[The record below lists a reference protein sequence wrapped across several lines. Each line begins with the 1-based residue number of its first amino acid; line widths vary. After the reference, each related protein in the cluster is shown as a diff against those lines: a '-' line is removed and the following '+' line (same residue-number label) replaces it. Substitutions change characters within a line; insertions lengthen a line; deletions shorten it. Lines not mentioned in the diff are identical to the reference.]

1 MKTPS
6 ADILHEDSQ
15 YELIARVHHDQ
26 IRDFVVDQVVEDKK
40 LVPTYMVYQSLMVF
54 SGLFFLTR
62 AVILAWKGDAGALT
76 VALLALLFSFTL
88 LVVIHELLHGLALML
103 AGAPRIRYGGSLR
116 KFIFY
121 AEADRFVL
129 GRPAFLFVAFTPL
142 AVIQIVSVAG
152 ILLWF
157 PTPFVYFFLMLQSAH
172 ALFCAGDLALATI
185 FFKYPGRKVYTYD
198 NRDERCSYYFVE
210 NEKARENLAKS

>member
-40 LVPTYMVYQSLMVF
+40 LVPAYMVYQSLMF
-54 SGLFFLTR
+54 LSGLFFLTR

-103 AGAPRIRYGGSLR
+103 AGAPASDTG
-116 KFIFY
+116 
-121 AEADRFVL
+121 EASGNSF
-129 GRPAFLFVAFTPL
+129 FTPKPTASSWAARHSCSWPL
-142 AVIQIVSVAG
+142 PPWRSSRSFLSRAFSSG
-152 ILLWF
+152 FPLLLS
-157 PTPFVYFFLMLQSAH
+157 TS
-172 ALFCAGDLALATI
+172 
-185 FFKYPGRKVYTYD
+185 
-198 NRDERCSYYFVE
+198 S
-210 NEKARENLAKS
+210 

>member
-40 LVPTYMVYQSLMVF
+40 LVPAYMVYQSLMF
-54 SGLFFLTR
+54 LSGLFFLTR

-103 AGAPRIRYGGSLR
+103 AGAPASDTGKPPEIH
-116 KFIFY
+116 FY

-129 GRPAFLFVAFTPL
+129 GRPAFLFVAFTPWRSSRSFL
-142 AVIQIVSVAG
+142 SRAFSSG
-152 ILLWF
+152 FPLLLS
-157 PTPFVYFFLMLQSAH
+157 TS
-172 ALFCAGDLALATI
+172 
-185 FFKYPGRKVYTYD
+185 
-198 NRDERCSYYFVE
+198 S
-210 NEKARENLAKS
+210 